1 MRFLSNKTLLASLA
15 GRLLCA
21 LLAFGAV
28 SSVSAQTTLR
38 ALHWQADNGAVQ
50 AVIELNARAE
60 YHHFTLPAPLRL
72 VIDFRA
78 VRQTVGTISR
88 PDEQVILT
96 PSRELQHVIER
107 VRVGQ
112 NGNDTRVVFD
122 LTERQRPQ
130 LNWVGNNLVVRFAR
144 SPQSPVASPKQPSG
158 KKSWQEGQKYEG
170 AQNWDLA
177 AQEYARAVA
186 AEPNNIEYRLRWL
199 RTRQQASLL
208 AAQRGDELV
217 ARADYAGAYTAYHQ
231 AFVADPTNELARTKM
246 QRMTEQLQTPATTN
260 ASQPAFYPA
269 TGNVI
274 ATPADIRPAP
284 PGKSRDLAHTI
295 QFAAANLRQVIE
307 VMAEYLEL
315 NVLFDESF
323 RNDTNFRVKLHNVT
337 MARALD
343 LVLLQSHHLFEQVD
357 RRTILIYGDNATNRQ
372 RYEQMM
378 VKTFYLGNADLEQ
391 ARTMLQAV
399 AGGQQQVIPVKQLNA
414 LVVRDKLS
422 NLRLYQELLDSI
434 DKHRAEVVVDVNIYE
449 VSRSASLEIG
459 NQVAASSVPVTQTRF
474 DAQGNPVTVTTGN
487 SASLSNLGGLGRAGL
502 AAIAGTAGSPVLGGV
517 GMLLG
522 LPPSS
527 LSLLQTKGHSRLLAN
542 TQVHALDGEQN
553 QTKVGRSVPVRLG
566 STVIPG
572 YGAPTPTTGT
582 NPVGAALNG
591 LLGGGGFGSG
601 GFDSIQYRD
610 VGLVI
615 DVTPTISKEGYV
627 QIKMKLE
634 STSVEASGLDLN
646 LTPSFSQRSLVTVA
660 RVLAGKT
667 AVVAGIKQE
676 ARGDSRT
683 GLPFIGMIP
692 LLGRFFTTPHQT
704 SSLSDIVITVTP
716 HILHAPEIKK
726 EDHLARLGGNQKS
739 GLAPTIEA
747 VVQAAVED
755 EDQERQ
761 RRLQERPMEPGTRIV
776 EANAPAEP
784 RQTAAVKKLNNLN
797 RPATTPTSALAA
809 GTTVA
814 LPATQ
819 PAAEMVNPEK
829 ANDALEETTESVPPI
844 PAVKLSLLPPANLPK
859 VGESFVLTMMV
870 NGDALLQGAEV
881 ALDFNP
887 AVLQFKAARV
897 GGLFGARATLRQEE
911 GTGRL
916 FLQLHPV
923 SERAEGVIAQ
933 GELMRLE
940 FTALAAGPARI
951 DFNLNETRLRLE
963 GENQVQLKTRATQL
977 NIILKQ

>member
-1 MRFLSNKTLLASLA
+1 
-15 GRLLCA
+15 
-21 LLAFGAV
+21 
-28 SSVSAQTTLR
+28 
-38 ALHWQADNGAVQ
+38 
-50 AVIELNARAE
+50 
-60 YHHFTLPAPLRL
+60 
-72 VIDFRA
+72 
-78 VRQTVGTISR
+78 
-88 PDEQVILT
+88 VILT
-96 PSRELQHVIER
+96 SSGDLPRVVER
-107 VRVGQ
+107 VRIGQ

-122 LTERQRPQ
+122 LTERQRAQ

-144 SPQSPVASPKQPSG
+144 SPQSPAASPKQPSG
-158 KKSWQEGQKYEG
+158 KKSFQEGQKHEA

-177 AQEYARAVA
+177 AQEYSRAVA
-186 AEPNNIEYRLRWL
+186 ADPNNIEYRLHWL
-199 RTRQQASLL
+199 RTRQLASLI
-208 AAQRGDELV
+208 AAQRGDEL
-217 ARADYAGAYTAYHQ
+217 ATRADYAGAFAAYQQ

-246 QRMTEQLQTPATTN
+246 QRMTEQLQTPATVTN
-260 ASQPAFYPA
+260 SSQPAFYPA

-274 ATPADIRPAP
+274 ATPADIRPTPSA
-284 PGKSRDLAHTI
+284 KSRDLAHTI

-323 RNDTNFRVKLHNVT
+323 RNDTNFRVKLNNVT

-399 AGGQQQVIPVKQLNA
+399 AGGQHPVIPVKQLNA
-414 LVVRDKLS
+414 LIVRDKLS

-449 VSRSASLEIG
+449 VSRSTSLEIG
-459 NQVAASSVPVTQTRF
+459 NQVAASSLPVTQTRF
-474 DAQGNPVTVTTGN
+474 DTNGNPVTVTTGN
-487 SASLSNLGGLGRAGL
+487 SASLSNLGGLGRAGI
-502 AAIAGTAGSPVLGGV
+502 AAIAGTTVSPVLGGI
-517 GMLLG
+517 GTLLG

-566 STVIPG
+566 STFVPG
-572 YGAPTPTTGT
+572 YATPAPTTGA
-582 NPVGAALNG
+582 NPASAAVAG
-591 LLGGGGFGSG
+591 LLGGGFNS

-683 GLPFIGMIP
+683 GLPVIGMVP
-692 LLGRFFTTPHQT
+692 LLGRFFTAPRQT

-747 VVQAAVED
+747 VVQAALDD
-755 EDQERQ
+755 EDQER
-761 RRLQERPMEPGTRIV
+761 RRRAPERQIEPGTRIV
-776 EANAPAEP
+776 EASAPAQAEP
-784 RQTAAVKKLNNLN
+784 RQTEAVKKLNNLN
-797 RPATTPTSALAA
+797 RPATTPASNPSLV
-809 GTTVA
+809 TTVA
-814 LPATQ
+814 TPLTQ
-819 PAAEMVNPEK
+819 PAAEKASLETVSPEK
-829 ANDALEETTESVPPI
+829 VNDTLEEMTVDTPQI
-844 PAVKLSLLPPANLPK
+844 PAVKLSLLPPATLPK

-887 AVLQFKAARV
+887 AVLQFKAARE
-897 GGLFGARATLRQEE
+897 GSLFGQRATLRQQAD
-911 GTGRL
+911 TGRL
-916 FLQLHPV
+916 FLQLHPMA
-923 SERAEGVIAQ
+923 ERAEGVIAQ
-933 GELMRLE
+933 GELFLLE
-940 FTALAAGPARI
+940 FTALASGPAKI
-951 DFNLNETRLRLE
+951 EFNLNETRLRLE
-963 GENQVQLKTRATQL
+963 GENQVQLKTKTAQL
-977 NIILKQ
+977 TIIPK

>member
-1 MRFLSNKTLLASLA
+1 MRFLSDKTLLAGLA
-15 GRLLCA
+15 GRLLYS
-21 LLAFGAV
+21 LLALGAI

-38 ALHWQADNGAVQ
+38 ALRWQEDKGAAL
-50 AVIELNARAE
+50 AVIELTARAE
-60 YHHFTLPAPLRL
+60 YHHFTLPAPPRL
-72 VIDFRA
+72 VIDLRG

-96 PSRELQHVIER
+96 PSRELRHAIEHVRI
-107 VRVGQ
+107 GQ
-112 NGNDTRVVFD
+112 NGNDVRVVFD

-130 LNWVGNNLVVRFAR
+130 LNWVGNNLIVRFAR
-144 SPQSPVASPKQPSG
+144 SPQSPAPSPKQPSG
-158 KKSWQEGQKYEG
+158 KKSFQEGQKHET

-186 AEPNNIEYRLRWL
+186 AEPNNIEYRLHWL

-208 AAQRGDELV
+208 AAQRGDEMA

-246 QRMTEQLQTPATTN
+246 QRMTEQLQMPANTTP
-260 ASQPAFYPA
+260 SQPAFYPA

-284 PGKSRDLAHTI
+284 SVKSRDLAHTI

-323 RNDTNFRVKLHNVT
+323 RNDTAFRVKLHNVT

-399 AGGQQQVIPVKQLNA
+399 AGGQHPVIPVKQLNA
-414 LVVRDKLS
+414 LVVRDTLS

-474 DAQGNPVTVTTGN
+474 DAQGNPVSVTTGN
-487 SASLSNLGGLGRAGL
+487 SASLSNLGGIGRAGI

-566 STVIPG
+566 STFVPG
-572 YGAPTPTTGT
+572 YAAPTPTTGA
-582 NPVGAALNG
+582 NPVGAALGG
-591 LLGGGGFGSG
+591 LLGGGGYGS

-676 ARGDSRT
+676 ARGDSRS
-683 GLPFIGMIP
+683 GLPVIGMIP
-692 LLGRFFTTPHQT
+692 LLGRFFTAPRQT

-747 VVQAAVED
+747 VVQAALDD
-755 EDQERQ
+755 EDQER
-761 RRLQERPMEPGTRIV
+761 RRRTPERQAEPGTRIV
-776 EANAPAEP
+776 AANAPAEP
-784 RQTAAVKKLNNLN
+784 HQTEAVKKLNNLN
-797 RPATTPTSALAA
+797 RPATTAA
-809 GTTVA
+809 RSLVSGTTVA
-814 LPATQ
+814 TSLPQ
-819 PAAEMVNPEK
+819 AEAEIISSEKVNDTP
-829 ANDALEETTESVPPI
+829 EETTEGAPPI

-859 VGESFVLTMMV
+859 VGEAFVLTMMV

-881 ALDFNP
+881 TLDFNP
-887 AVLQFKAARV
+887 AVLQFKAARE
-897 GGLFGARATLRQEE
+897 GSLFGSRATLRQQAD
-911 GTGRL
+911 TGRL

-923 SERAEGVIAQ
+923 AERAEGVIAQ
-933 GELMRLE
+933 GELFQLE
-940 FTALAAGPARI
+940 FTALASGPAKI
-951 DFNLNETRLRLE
+951 EFNLNETRLRLE

-977 NIILKQ
+977 TIIPK